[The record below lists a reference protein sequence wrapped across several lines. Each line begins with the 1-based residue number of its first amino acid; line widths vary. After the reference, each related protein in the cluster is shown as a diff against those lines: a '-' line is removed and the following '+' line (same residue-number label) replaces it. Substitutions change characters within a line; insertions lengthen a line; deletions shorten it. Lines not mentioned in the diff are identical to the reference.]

1 MSFPSGRPT
10 RRATD
15 RDLGHGVG
23 LAKDPGIP
31 RATGETL
38 ITPVG
43 QVTGMNDKSIARA
56 AAPILADEAGYLIA
70 TAARAPSV
78 HNTQPWRFR
87 VGQAAIE
94 LYCDQHR
101 KLRLD
106 PTGREMLISCGA
118 ALFGLR
124 RGMRSR
130 GYLPV

>member
-87 VGQAAIE
+87 VGQSAIE
-94 LYCDQHR
+94 LYFDQR
-101 KLRLD
+101 PELRGD
-106 PTGREMLISCGA
+106 PLRPEMLITCGA
-118 ALFGLR
+118 APFRLRPGAAPPGL
-124 RGMRSR
+124 S
-130 GYLPV
+130 